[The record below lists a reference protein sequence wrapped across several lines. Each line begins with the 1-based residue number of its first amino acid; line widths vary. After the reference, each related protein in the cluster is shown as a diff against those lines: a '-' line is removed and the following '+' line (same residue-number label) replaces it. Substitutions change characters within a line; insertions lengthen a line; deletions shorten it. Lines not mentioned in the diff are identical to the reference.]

1 VSSTTT
7 TKPVQPTP
15 PGPPW
20 LPPIRAGD
28 LDGRYINC
36 TPDLGAYGDVIPAI
50 QDVSYVIVRQD
61 GRPLDATDIASA
73 GNAWPDTIDTT
84 GLILTLGFKVPLTNP
99 GRVYQ
104 ITFTV
109 NKTAQG
115 RVFVR
120 DVMIQVTPKLG

>member
-1 VSSTTT
+1 MSSTTT

-20 LPPIRAGD
+20 MPPIRAGD
-28 LDGRYINC
+28 TDGRYVNC
-36 TPDLGAYGDVIPAI
+36 ALELGPLQDVIPSI
-50 QDVSYVIVRQD
+50 RDVSYVIVRQD
-61 GRPLDATDIASA
+61 GRPLDASDITSA
-73 GNAWPDTIDTT
+73 GTSWPDTVDDT
-84 GLILTLGFKVPLTNP
+84 GLIITFGFKVPPTNP

-104 ITFTV
+104 ITLTV

-115 RVFVR
+115 RIYVR